1 MRSYHDDLVMSLAIA
16 CWVRDTALTV
26 NRRNVEYKQACL
38 DSMLFAT
45 SRVNTQIPG
54 QVGYDK
60 DYMQKTTAEQLKE
73 YQEYSWLLK
82 G

>member
-26 NRRNVEYKQACL
+26 NRRNLEYKQACL
-38 DSMLFAT
+38 DSMFFTTA
-45 SRVNTQIPG
+45 RVNTQIPG
-54 QVGYDK
+54 QQGYEK
-60 DYMQKTTAEQLKE
+60 DYVKKSSDQLKD